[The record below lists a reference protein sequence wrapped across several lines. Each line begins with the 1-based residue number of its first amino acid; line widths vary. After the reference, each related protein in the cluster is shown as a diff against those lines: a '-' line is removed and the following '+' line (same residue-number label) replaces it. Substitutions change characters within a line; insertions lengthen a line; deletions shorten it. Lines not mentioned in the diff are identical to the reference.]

1 MQSVYILHKNKNAN
15 GYPVAYL
22 TMTNMLPDN
31 QHSNQLFCLWKALTA
46 KNFLAISGLEEATQT
61 VNNYLHANIW

>member
-15 GYPVAYL
+15 GYGYKRN
-22 TMTNMLPDN
+22 MKNMLPDN

-46 KNFLAISGLEEATQT
+46 KIFLAISGLEEATQT

>member
-1 MQSVYILHKNKNAN
+1 MLS
-15 GYPVAYL
+15 VAYL
-22 TMTNMLPDN
+22 SKTNMLPYN

-46 KNFLAISGLEEATQT
+46 KIFLTISGLEEATQT